1 MAALDFL
8 RPNAE
13 RAWVT
18 PDSLLKEFSLQ
29 QSARAGLLYAV
40 AGFAI
45 LSMGD
50 AVVKSM
56 AGAWPVLPVAATRFT
71 IAALGLSLLLWKQ
84 EGRSAFRPSN
94 PGLQIARGVCL
105 AFATLCFFSA
115 IYLMPLAETMAIA
128 FVAPILTA
136 ILSGPMLGEKVR
148 LPVWIVSAIALG
160 GVLLILRPNL
170 EEIGWP
176 AVLPMISATFFAMM
190 VVLNRKSAGQGS
202 ALSMQVFVAAGAAVI
217 LTIATIASKFSGI
230 PQFDFGWPSW
240 DVLLRCCLV
249 AVTASTAHWLAYMGT
264 MRAGAAQIAPA
275 IYVQM
280 LVAVILG
287 WWWFGDVPDWIT
299 LLGAGIIICA
309 GLILW
314 RHNLSEE
321 AREERV

>member
-1 MAALDFL
+1 M
-8 RPNAE
+8 
-13 RAWVT
+13 
-18 PDSLLKEFSLQ
+18 Q

-40 AGFAI
+40 TGFAI

-56 AGAWPVLPVAATRFT
+56 AGDWPVLPVAALRFT
-71 IAALGLSLLLWKQ
+71 IAAMGLSLLLWKQ
-84 EGRSAFRPSN
+84 EGLSAFRPKN

-105 AFATLCFFSA
+105 AFATSCFFSA

-128 FVAPILTA
+128 FIAPILTA
-136 ILSGPMLGEKVR
+136 IFSGPMLGEKVR

-160 GVLLILRPNL
+160 GVLMILRPNL
-170 EEIGWP
+170 EVIGWP
-176 AVLPMISATFFAMM
+176 AILPMISATFFAMM

-202 ALSMQVFVAAGAAVI
+202 ALSMQVFVAAGASVI
-217 LTIATIASKFSGI
+217 LVTAAIAAKLSGI
-230 PQFDFGWPSW
+230 EQLDFGWPSW
-240 DVLLRCCLV
+240 IVIVQCSLV

-280 LVAVILG
+280 LVAVIMG
-287 WWWFGDVPDWIT
+287 WWWFDDVPDWIT
-299 LLGAGIIICA
+299 LVGAGIIISA

-314 RHNLSEE
+314 RHNLKEE
-321 AREERV
+321 ARAQ